1 LELGSKDRWLL
12 EFNLPLADE
21 RRWQGLNSKIIVK
34 REGNE
39 SAALC

>member
-1 LELGSKDRWLL
+1 LELRSKDRWLL
-12 EFNLPLADE
+12 EFNLRLADDS
-21 RRWQGLNSKIIVK
+21 RWQSLNAKIIVK